1 MQKEIINC
9 DIRTLETLLRNAN
22 YRYKIAIRDGAVTS
36 IIKEVLER
44 IDAIERELSKKMT
57 VQQVRHITS
66 KSI

>member
-9 DIRTLETLLRNAN
+9 DLGTLETLLRNAK

-57 VQQVRHITS
+57 VHQVRNITS